1 MPAKA
6 TSTAPQSFASPIVT
20 IRPAKDADCEA
31 MARMIRDLA
40 VYQGVGER
48 VVANVEN
55 LRRDGFGPS
64 PKFEALIAETDSRPV
79 GLAIFQ
85 SHYSSWEGAASLQ
98 ITDLFVDEIVRGTG
112 VGFRLVAE
120 VGRIARDRGYAG
132 LQLNM
137 VHANPSRTSLDR
149 MGFEHQDDLLHYRL
163 DAKGLKKL
171 MEEDR

>member
-6 TSTAPQSFASPIVT
+6 TSTVPLSVSPPVT
-20 IRPAKDADCEA
+20 IRPAQADDCEA
-31 MARMIRDLA
+31 IVRMIRALA

-48 VVANVEN
+48 VTAKVDN
-55 LRRDGFGPS
+55 LRRDGFGS
-64 PKFEALIAETDSRPV
+64 ERKFEALIAESGGRPV
-79 GLAIFQ
+79 GLAVFQ
-85 SHYSSWEGAASLQ
+85 SHYSSWEGATSLQ

-112 VGFRLVAE
+112 VGFRLVVD
-120 VGRIARDRGYAG
+120 VGRIARERGCAG

-163 DAKGLKKL
+163 DSKGLKKL
-171 MEEDR
+171 MEDER